1 MERRAPPQGTDLKV
15 LTPPF
20 ITSCFNAFSRVDVRV
35 EVRIPGS
42 VDAFVVDA
50 RGERHETSP
59 EIWQEVYL
67 SALLRAILYA
77 DDANYRL
84 AGYRKLDPINSPDAE
99 HRFLQAAENL
109 FFKGERFEMRTW
121 YCSCFPHIL
130 SPESQGGSLAQTQK
144 YKWPLSSRI
153 I

>member
-1 MERRAPPQGTDLKV
+1 MEEGCKYRGV
-15 LTPPF
+15 LTSS
-20 ITSCFNAFSRVDVRV
+20 TMSSCFNAFSRVDVRV

-50 RGERHETSP
+50 RGERHETTP

-109 FFKGERFEMRTW
+109 FFKGE
-121 YCSCFPHIL
+121 H
-130 SPESQGGSLAQTQK
+130 
-144 YKWPLSSRI
+144 
-153 I
+153 

>member
-1 MERRAPPQGTDLKV
+1 MIDVRGSSY
-15 LTPPF
+15 
-20 ITSCFNAFSRVDVRV
+20 SCFNAFSRVDVRV

-42 VDAFVVDA
+42 VDTFVVDA
-50 RGERHETSP
+50 RGERHEATP

-84 AGYRKLDPINSPDAE
+84 AGYRKLDPISSPDAE

-109 FFKGERFEMRTW
+109 FFKGGWVECERLPV
-121 YCSCFPHIL
+121 S
-130 SPESQGGSLAQTQK
+130 
-144 YKWPLSSRI
+144 
-153 I
+153 

>member
-1 MERRAPPQGTDLKV
+1 MSTRNDKCYSGFIGTHSFL
-15 LTPPF
+15 
-20 ITSCFNAFSRVDVRV
+20 ISCFNAFSRVDVRV

-50 RGERHETSP
+50 RGERHETTP

-109 FFKGERFEMRTW
+109 FFKGERANDEK
-121 YCSCFPHIL
+121 CH
-130 SPESQGGSLAQTQK
+130 
-144 YKWPLSSRI
+144 
-153 I
+153 